1 MWNRRVH
8 KLEEK
13 IRALDGL
20 RIIDFSHVF
29 QGPVGMQLLGD
40 FGADV
45 IKIERPDS
53 GDWSRSWGPFI
64 GNTSL
69 PFVSLNRNKRCVA
82 LNLKVPAAKD
92 ILIALVKTADVL
104 VHNFRPGVM
113 ERLGLGYEDLAE
125 INQRL
130 IYARSSGWGDQ
141 GPYVDRGRGG
151 HDLMARANAGLFAPL
166 GPEGLP
172 VPAGISADYP
182 AGRLLVSG
190 ILIALQAR
198 QRTGKGQLVTTDL
211 LSAAFHTNTWK
222 AANILNQERIDSF
235 GGVGASEEAIQ
246 SAFKTKD
253 GYIEVSPVFSDDAL
267 RDISVA
273 LGLADLSQNPR
284 YTNKEDRPALADEI
298 NSILAER
305 FKEKT
310 TVEWIGILEPQRI
323 LCAEIKTYAE
333 AAEDPQ
339 VLANDMVVEMEHD
352 EAGKVKVLGTPIRL
366 YGTPSSLRIPPQTLG
381 AHTLEV
387 VRELGY
393 SDDEIAAFTA
403 QGAFG

>member
-1 MWNRRVH
+1 MGDG
-8 KLEEK
+8 KL
-13 IRALDGL
+13 ALEGL

-40 FGADV
+40 FGADI
-45 IKIERPDS
+45 IKIERPGS
-53 GDWSRSWGPFI
+53 GDWSRSWGPYI
-64 GNTSL
+64 GDTSL

-82 LNLKVPAAKD
+82 LDLKVQAAKD
-92 ILIALVKTADVL
+92 ILITLVKTADVL

-113 ERLGLGYEDLAE
+113 ERLGLGYEVLSE
-125 INQRL
+125 INPRL

-151 HDLMARANAGLFAPL
+151 HDLMARAGAGLFVPL
-166 GPEGLP
+166 GPDGLP

-182 AGRLLVSG
+182 AGMLLVIG
-190 ILIALQAR
+190 ILVALQSR

-211 LSAAFHTNTWK
+211 LSAAFHTNTWQ
-222 AANILNQERIDSF
+222 AAEILNQDRIDST
-235 GGVGASEEAIQ
+235 GGVGASEKAIQ
-246 SAFKTKD
+246 SSFKTQD

-273 LGLADLSQNPR
+273 LGMEDLSKDPR
-284 YTNKEDRPALADEI
+284 FVNKEDRPALANEI
-298 NSILAER
+298 NAILSER

-310 TVEWIGILEPQRI
+310 TEAWISILEPQRV

-333 AAEDPQ
+333 ASEDLQ
-339 VLANDMVVEMEHD
+339 LLANDMVVEMEHKN
-352 EAGKVKVLGTPIRL
+352 AGTLRMLGTPIRL
-366 YGTPSSLRIPPQTLG
+366 YDTPSSLRISPPDLG

-387 VRELGY
+387 MRELGY
-393 SDDEIAAFTA
+393 SEDEIGAFEVL
-403 QGAFG
+403 GAFG

>member
-1 MWNRRVH
+1 MSDG
-8 KLEEK
+8 KP
-13 IRALDGL
+13 ALDGF

-40 FGADV
+40 FGADI
-45 IKIERPDS
+45 IKIERPGS

-64 GNTSL
+64 GDTSL

-82 LNLKVPAAKD
+82 LNLKVQGAKD
-92 ILIALVKTADVL
+92 IVYALVKTADVL

-113 ERLGLGYEDLAE
+113 ERLGLGYEALTD

-130 IYARSSGWGDQ
+130 IYARSSGWGDR
-141 GPYVDRGRGG
+141 GPYVDRERGG
-151 HDLMARANAGLFAPL
+151 HDLMARAGAGLFVPL

-182 AGRLLVSG
+182 AGMLLVIG
-190 ILIALQAR
+190 ILVALQSR

-211 LSAAFHTNTWK
+211 LSAAFHTNTWH
-222 AANILNQERIDSF
+222 AATVLNQDRIDSS
-235 GGVGASEEAIQ
+235 GGVGASEKAIQ
-246 SAFKTKD
+246 SSFKTKD

-273 LGLADLSQNPR
+273 LGLEDLSKEPR
-284 YTNKEDRPALADEI
+284 FANKEDRPALADEI
-298 NSILAER
+298 NGILSAC
-305 FKEKT
+305 FQEKT
-310 TVEWIGILEPQRI
+310 TEEWISILEPQRI

-339 VLANDMVVEMEHD
+339 ILANEMVVEMEHKA
-352 EAGKVKVLGTPIRL
+352 AGTLRLLGTPIRL
-366 YGTPSSLRIPPQTLG
+366 YDTPSSLRIPPPELG
-381 AHTLEV
+381 EHTLKV
-387 VRELGY
+387 VRELGF
-393 SDDEIAAFTA
+393 SDDEISDFEA